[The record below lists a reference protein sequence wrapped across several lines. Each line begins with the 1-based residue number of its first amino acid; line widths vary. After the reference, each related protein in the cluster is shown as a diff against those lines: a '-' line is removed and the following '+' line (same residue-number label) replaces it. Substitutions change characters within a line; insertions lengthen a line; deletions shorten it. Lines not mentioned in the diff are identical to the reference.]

1 MINKLKSYEFWV
13 SVVGV
18 LTVVLQGISTKL
30 DIPYISQTMMTLL
43 GALALGGILKRS
55 SKPETNDDN
64 TGEETDGKEG
74 REE

>member
-30 DIPYISQTMMTLL
+30 DIP
-43 GALALGGILKRS
+43 
-55 SKPETNDDN
+55 
-64 TGEETDGKEG
+64 
-74 REE
+74 